1 MRSRFLALLLA
12 LLPLFLGACVTHI
25 KPTVVQNPPPA
36 EKFSGFNHFELSKIV
51 LPPPY
56 AGQAP
61 NERALIKIQENV
73 SLKMTPA
80 LAGWNATGASAAPV
94 RTLRIEPT
102 ITEIKFISVGSRLMA
117 GPIPGSSAV
126 ILRARITDKET
137 GAVIAYPE
145 FYARA
150 NAMGGNWSL
159 GTTDN
164 MMLVRVADRL
174 TAYLLANYPAAVGGP
189 SGADPKKS

>member
-1 MRSRFLALLLA
+1 MRSRFLVLLLT

-25 KPTVVQNPPPA
+25 KPTVVQNPPPT
-36 EKFSGFNHFELSKIV
+36 EKFAAFNHFELSKIV

-61 NERALIKIQENV
+61 NERALIKIQDNV
-73 SLKMTPA
+73 SLKMIPA
-80 LAGWNATGASAAPV
+80 VAGWNAAGASATPV
-94 RTLRIEPT
+94 RTLLIEPT
-102 ITEIKFISVGSRLMA
+102 ITEIKFISVGSRLIG
-117 GPIPGSSAV
+117 GPLPGSSAV
-126 ILRARITDKET
+126 IMRVRITDKET

-150 NAMGGNWSL
+150 NAFGGHWSV

-164 MMLVRVADRL
+164 LMLLRVADRISD
-174 TAYLLANYPAAVGGP
+174 YLLANYGVAVGGP
-189 SGADPKKS
+189 SGADPKKT